1 MDNDGH
7 THTKLQ
13 MPKLPRIIPHQTLQ
27 RALGAVHAAEVL
39 SDVRCSGGR
48 CDEKGA
54 QAMSFG
60 DGDLHVQVA
69 QLKTENA
76 RLKQQVDKLR
86 ALNGELC
93 AEVNAKDK
101 RIRDFEISINDVAE
115 KWAIAQSNYQDSARR
130 NKFLEVLVRD
140 MWEFG
145 ESSNYPYTPLES
157 VRWAQMREEYRER
170 IAALGI
176 EVEQ

>member
-1 MDNDGH
+1 
-7 THTKLQ
+7 
-13 MPKLPRIIPHQTLQ
+13 
-27 RALGAVHAAEVL
+27 
-39 SDVRCSGGR
+39 
-48 CDEKGA
+48 
-54 QAMSFG
+54 MSFG